1 MWIII
6 AYKPNEL
13 NILKNSIKNILK
25 KNINYYIPKIKYKK
39 LAINGIKEVQKNIL
53 QSYLICNHDRFIDQN
68 FLQILS
74 YAKGVKYIL
83 NNSQFNQ
90 KDIIN
95 FINNCKNNEDK
106 DGFLKQ
112 SFFEMF
118 ETNKL
123 KFMSG
128 PFSEMIFEII
138 ENNNKKIRLLKNNL
152 NITVSK
158 NQGNPLYSYI

>member
-13 NILKNSIKNILK
+13 NILKNSIKNILQK
-25 KNINYYIPKIKYKK
+25 DFNYYIPKIKYKK
-39 LAINGIKEVQKNIL
+39 LVPNGIKEVQKNIL
-53 QSYLICNHDRFIDQN
+53 QSYLICKHDRFKDQN
-68 FLQILS
+68 FLQILN

-90 KDIIN
+90 EDIKS
-95 FINNCKNNEDK
+95 FISNCKNNEDK

-112 SFFEMF
+112 SFFEISK
-118 ETNKL
+118 TNRL

-128 PFSEMIFEII
+128 PFSKMIFEVI
-138 ENNNKKIRLLKNNL
+138 ENSNKKIKLLKNNL

-158 NQGNPLYSYI
+158 NQDNPLYSYI

>member
-1 MWIII
+1 MWIVI

-25 KNINYYIPKIKYKK
+25 KNFNYYIPKIKYKK
-39 LAINGIKEVQKNIL
+39 LVKDGIKEVQKNIL
-53 QSYLICNHDRFIDQN
+53 QSYLICNDDRFKDQS
-68 FLQILS
+68 FLKILS

-90 KDIIN
+90 EDIKN
-95 FINNCKNNEDK
+95 FINICKRNEDK

-112 SFFEMF
+112 SFFEMSK
-118 ETNKL
+118 TNKL

-128 PFSEMIFEII
+128 PFSKMIF
-138 ENNNKKIRLLKNNL
+138 
-152 NITVSK
+152 S
-158 NQGNPLYSYI
+158 

>member
-1 MWIII
+1 MRE
-6 AYKPNEL
+6 K
-13 NILKNSIKNILK
+13 
-25 KNINYYIPKIKYKK
+25 
-39 LAINGIKEVQKNIL
+39 
-53 QSYLICNHDRFIDQN
+53 
-68 FLQILS
+68 
-74 YAKGVKYIL
+74 
-83 NNSQFNQ
+83 FNQ

-112 SFFEMF
+112 SFFEMSK
-118 ETNKL
+118 TNKL

-158 NQGNPLYSYI
+158 NRDNPLYSYI

>member
-1 MWIII
+1 MV
-6 AYKPNEL
+6 
-13 NILKNSIKNILK
+13 
-25 KNINYYIPKIKYKK
+25 
-39 LAINGIKEVQKNIL
+39 INGIKEVQKNIL
-53 QSYLICNHDRFIDQN
+53 QSYLICNHDRFKDQN

-74 YAKGVKYIL
+74 YAKGAKYIL

-90 KDIIN
+90 EDIKN

-112 SFFEMF
+112 SFFEISK
-118 ETNKL
+118 TNRL

-128 PFSEMIFEII
+128 PFSKMIFEII
-138 ENNNKKIRLLKNNL
+138 ENSNKKIKLLKNNL

-158 NQGNPLYSYI
+158 NQDNLLYSYI